1 MDAPTVSNEALP
13 KYAFF
18 DKQKSRN
25 PLGYGFC
32 NFMAFCSTEGVYTMI
47 LLM

>member
-1 MDAPTVSNEALP
+1 MVASTVSNDELP
-13 KYAFF
+13 KYDFF

-25 PLGYGFC
+25 PMGYGFC
-32 NFMAFCSTEGVYTMI
+32 NFMEFCSTEGVYTMI